1 MKVAVI
7 YNKLEVEDSDVIN
20 IFGRLTKERYDPKI
34 VETVASALEQGGHN
48 VRIIEGN
55 MQVVDALQNFM
66 PRVVS
71 GERPGMVFNMA
82 YGIQG
87 QSRYTH
93 IPALLEMLGIPYVG
107 SNPAGHAVALDKV
120 LSKMVFLQHN
130 LPTPAF
136 WIASSAEEDFEGI
149 RFPVIVKPKMEAVSF
164 GLRMVNDEKGLRDA
178 VKEITQEFQQQV
190 LVEEFIPGREFAVGL
205 LGNGPYL
212 ESLPIVEIDFGGDPD
227 GYQSL
232 DDKMNHPRE
241 KVCPARLTP
250 EVEENLRTLARQAF
264 ESLGLLDFARVD
276 FRMDNHNKLHILEIN
291 SMASLNLTGSF
302 VKAARVAG
310 MDFSGLVNRILEVAA
325 VRYFGESVKVVDE
338 KGPSLKR
345 GAKPLAVRVRS
356 YLRSHLPTFVE
367 SLEKMVAINS
377 FVHNIE
383 SVNIMGNLVSREFR
397 ELGFSCKVYPQVD
410 VGDILYFT
418 NHSGEEN
425 DILLLGH
432 LDTAYDYQNFVP
444 FYEEHGKII
453 GSGVAESKGGLVVI
467 QAALRSL
474 SFARAL
480 KNIRCGVLL
489 TTDDTIGGPFSCRII
504 EEIAQKSKYAVGTKF
519 CDQAG
524 GIVTSCAGLEEYHIM
539 ITNFKSPGT
548 GSTSDLISG
557 VSQKVI
563 ALRKLNR
570 PKEGTTVSISSLHAE
585 KNPGRVSDHA
595 TIIITVRYTDKN
607 RIARIDKQVRAIAE
621 KGANSRMLAQIRIGM
636 HRPPISATEAS
647 LEFFAK
653 VQSLAKGLEVRV
665 NQVHREASSDI
676 CHIPATVPVLGGFG
690 PIGGN
695 RLSPHEYIVRDSL
708 IDRSAL
714 LALVIH
720 DSKT

>member
-7 YNKLEVEDSDVIN
+7 YNKLQVQDSDVIN
-20 IFGRLTKERYDPKI
+20 IFGKRTRERYDPKI
-34 VETVASALEQGGHN
+34 VENVASALERGGHN
-48 VRIIEGN
+48 VRTIEGN
-55 MQVVDALQNFM
+55 MRVIDELQNFM

-93 IPALLEMLGIPYVG
+93 VPALLEMLGIPYIG

-136 WIASSAEEDFEGI
+136 WLLTSTDEDLKKI
-149 RFPVIVKPKMEAVSF
+149 HFPAIVKPKMEAVSF
-164 GLRMVNDEKGLRDA
+164 GLRAVHNEGELRDA
-178 VKEITQEFQQQV
+178 VREITQEFQQQA

-205 LGNGPYL
+205 LGNGPTL
-212 ESLPIVEIDFGGDPD
+212 ETLPIVEIDLGGDPN

-232 DDKMNHPRE
+232 DDKMHHPRD
-241 KVCPARLTP
+241 KICPARLTTQ
-250 EVEENLRTLARQAF
+250 VAGNLCTLARRAF
-264 ESLGLLDFARVD
+264 ESLGLFDFSRVD
-276 FRMDNHNKLHILEIN
+276 FRMDVHNRLHILEIN
-291 SMASLNLTGSF
+291 SMASLNLSGSF
-302 VKAARVAG
+302 VHAARVSG
-310 MDFSGLVNRILEVAA
+310 LDFSDLVNRILEVAA
-325 VRYFGESVKVVDE
+325 TRYFGESARVVDE
-338 KGPSLKR
+338 KSPTIRK
-345 GAKPLAVRVRS
+345 GAKPLAVRVRR
-356 YLRSHLPTFVE
+356 YLRGHLPTFSD
-367 SLEKMVAINS
+367 SLEKMVAISS

-383 SVNIMGNLVSREFR
+383 SVNIMGNRVSREFR
-397 ELGFSCKVYPQVD
+397 ELGFVRKVYPQVD

-418 NHSGEEN
+418 NRSGEQN

-467 QAALRSL
+467 LAALRSL
-474 SFARAL
+474 HFARAL
-480 KNIRCGVLL
+480 KDIRCGVLL
-489 TTDDTIGGPFSCRII
+489 TSDDTLGGPFSRKLI
-504 EEIAQKSKYAVGTKF
+504 EEIAQKSKYVVGTKY

-524 GIVTSCAGLEEYHIM
+524 GIVTSCAGSEEYHIV
-539 ITNFKSPGT
+539 IANFKSPGS

-557 VSQKVI
+557 VCQKAI
-563 ALRKLNR
+563 ALRKLSR
-570 PKEGTTVSISSLHAE
+570 PKEGTTVSISSLNAQ

-595 TIIITVRYTDKN
+595 TIVITISYMDKN
-607 RIARIDKQVRAIAE
+607 RIVKLDKQVRAITD
-621 KGANSRMLAQIRIGM
+621 KGANNRMQAQVRVGM
-636 HRPPISATEAS
+636 RRPPVIATKAS
-647 LEFFAK
+647 LEFFKK

-676 CHIPATVPVLGGFG
+676 CHVPATVPVLGGFG

-695 RLSPHEYIVRDSL
+695 RRSPHEFIVRDSL

-720 DSKT
+720 DSRT

>member
-7 YNKLEVEDSDVIN
+7 YNKMEVQDSDVIN
-20 IFGRLTKERYDPKI
+20 IFGKLTKERYDPKI
-34 VETVASALEQGGHN
+34 VEIVASALERGGHN
-48 VRIIEGN
+48 VRTIEGN
-55 MQVVDALQNFM
+55 MRVIDELQNFM

-93 IPALLEMLGIPYVG
+93 IPALLEMLGVPYVG

-120 LSKMVFLQHN
+120 MSKMVFLQHN

-136 WIASSAEEDFEGI
+136 WLHSAPDENFEQI

-164 GLRMVNDEKGLRDA
+164 GLRVVHNEEKLHDA
-178 VKEITQEFQQQV
+178 VREITQEFQQPA

-205 LGNGPYL
+205 LGNGPSI
-212 ESLPIVEIDFGGDPD
+212 EVLPIVEIDFGDDPN

-232 DDKMNHPRE
+232 DDKMHHPRN
-241 KVCPARLTP
+241 KICPARVSP
-250 EVEENLRTLARQAF
+250 QVAESLRTLAQQAF
-264 ESLGLLDFARVD
+264 ESLELSDFARVD
-276 FRMDNHNKLHILEIN
+276 FRMDVHNKLHILEIN
-291 SMASLNLTGSF
+291 SMASLNLSGSF
-302 VKAARVAG
+302 VLAAKVSGR
-310 MDFSGLVNRILEVAA
+310 DFSELVNRILEVAA
-325 VRYFGESVKVVDE
+325 IRYFGESVSLVDKKSPVPRKKTE
-338 KGPSLKR
+338 
-345 GAKPLAVRVRS
+345 PLPVRVRR
-356 YLRSHLPTFVE
+356 YLRSHLPSFVD
-367 SLEKMVAINS
+367 SLEKMVTIGS

-383 SVNIMGNLVSREFR
+383 SVNIMGNHVSREFR
-397 ELGFSCKVYPQVD
+397 EMGFLRKLYPQVD

-418 NHSGEEN
+418 NHSGGQN

-467 QAALRSL
+467 LAALRSL
-474 SFARAL
+474 YFTRAL

-489 TTDDTIGGPFSCRII
+489 TSDDTLGGPFSRKLI
-504 EEIAQKSKYAVGTKF
+504 EEIALESKCVVGTKY

-524 GIVTSCAGLEEYHIM
+524 GIVTSCAGSEEYHIM
-539 ITNFKSPGT
+539 VANFKRPGS
-548 GSTSDLISG
+548 GSTSDLISA
-557 VSQKVI
+557 VCQKAI
-563 ALRKLNR
+563 ALRKLSR
-570 PKEGTTVSISSLHAE
+570 PREGTTVSINSLNAKKH
-585 KNPGRVSDHA
+585 PGRVSDHA
-595 TIIITVRYTDKN
+595 TMIITISYMDKKQ
-607 RIARIDKQVRAIAE
+607 IAKLDKQVREIAE
-621 KGANSRMLAQIRIGM
+621 KGANNKMQAQVRVGM
-636 HRPPISATEAS
+636 RRPPVTATRAS
-647 LEFFAK
+647 LEFFEK
-653 VQSLAKGLEVRV
+653 VRSLAGELEVRV
-665 NQVHREASSDI
+665 NKVHREASSDI
-676 CHIPATVPVLGGFG
+676 CHVPATIPVLGGFG

-695 RLSPHEYIVRDSL
+695 RRSPHEYIVRDSL

-720 DSKT
+720 NSHA

>member
-7 YNKLEVEDSDVIN
+7 YNKLEVQDSDVIN

-34 VETVASALEQGGHN
+34 VETVASALERGGHN

-55 MQVVDALQNFM
+55 MRVIDELQNFM

-71 GERPGMVFNMA
+71 GERPGMVYNMA

-136 WIASSAEEDFEGI
+136 WLLSGAGEDLEKV
-149 RFPVIVKPKMEAVSF
+149 RFPAIVKPKMEAVSF
-164 GLRMVNDEKGLRDA
+164 GLRVVHDEGELRDA
-178 VKEITQEFQQQV
+178 VGEITREFQQQA

-205 LGNGPYL
+205 LGNGPTL
-212 ESLPIVEIDFGGDPD
+212 ETLPIVEIDFGGDPN

-232 DDKMNHPRE
+232 DDKMHHPRD
-241 KVCPARLTP
+241 KICPARLTAQ
-250 EVEENLRTLARQAF
+250 VAENIRTLARRAF
-264 ESLGLLDFARVD
+264 ESLGLLDFSRVD
-276 FRMDNHNKLHILEIN
+276 LRMDVHDRPHILELN
-291 SMASLNLTGSF
+291 SMASLNLSGSF
-302 VKAARVAG
+302 VHAAQAAG
-310 MDFSGLVNRILEVAA
+310 LDFSDLVNRILEAA
-325 VRYFGESVKVVDE
+325 AIRYFGESVRVVDE
-338 KGPSLKR
+338 KSSAVRR
-345 GAKPLAVRVRS
+345 GAEPLAVRVRR
-356 YLRSHLPTFVE
+356 YLRGHLPTFIH
-367 SLEKMVAINS
+367 SLERMVAISS

-383 SVNIMGNLVSREFR
+383 GVNIMGNRVSQECR
-397 ELGFSCKVYPQVD
+397 ELGFLRKVYPQVD
-410 VGDILYFT
+410 VGDILYFS
-418 NHSGEEN
+418 NHPGEQN

-444 FYEEHGKII
+444 FCEEHGKII

-467 QAALRSL
+467 LAALRSL
-474 SFARAL
+474 YYARAL
-480 KNIRCGVLL
+480 KDVRCGVLL
-489 TTDDTIGGPFSCRII
+489 TSDDTLGGPFSRRLI
-504 EEIAQKSKYAVGTKF
+504 EEIAQKSKYVVGTKY

-524 GIVTSCAGLEEYHIM
+524 GIVTSCAGSEEYHIV
-539 ITNFKSPGT
+539 ITNFKSPGS
-548 GSTSDLISG
+548 GSASDLISG
-557 VSQKVI
+557 VSQKAI
-563 ALRKLNR
+563 ELRKLSR
-570 PKEGTTVSISSLHAE
+570 PKEGTTVSISSLTAQ

-595 TIIITVRYTDKN
+595 TIVITISYMDRN
-607 RIARIDKQVRAIAE
+607 RIVKLDKQVRAIAE
-621 KGANSRMLAQIRIGM
+621 KGTNNRMQTQVRVGM
-636 HRPPISATEAS
+636 RRPPVSATKAS
-647 LEFFAK
+647 LDFFDK
-653 VQSLAKGLEVRV
+653 VQLLAKELEVRV
-665 NQVHREASSDI
+665 NKVHREASSDI
-676 CHIPATVPVLGGFG
+676 CHVPNTVPVLGGFG

-695 RLSPHEYIVRDSL
+695 RRSPHEFIVRDSL

-720 DSKT
+720 DSRT

>member
-7 YNKLEVEDSDVIN
+7 YNKLEVQDSDVIN

-34 VETVASALEQGGHN
+34 VENVASALERRGHN
-48 VRIIEGN
+48 VRVIEGN
-55 MQVVDALQNFM
+55 MRVIDELQNFM

-93 IPALLEMLGIPYVG
+93 VPALLEMLGIPYVG

-136 WIASSAEEDFEGI
+136 WILSDPEVEVEKI
-149 RFPVIVKPKMEAVSF
+149 RFPAIVKPKMEAVSF
-164 GLRMVNDEKGLRDA
+164 GLRVVNNKNELLDA
-178 VKEITQEFQQQV
+178 VREVTEEFQQQA

-205 LGNGPYL
+205 LGNGPAL
-212 ESLPIVEIDFGGDPD
+212 ETLPIVEIDFGGDPG

-232 DDKMNHPRE
+232 DDKLHHP
-241 KVCPARLTP
+241 KGKICPASVTAQ
-250 EVEENLRTLARQAF
+250 VAENLRTLARKAF

-276 FRMDNHNKLHILEIN
+276 FRMDIRNKLHILEIN
-291 SMASLNLTGSF
+291 SMASLNLAGSF
-302 VKAARVAG
+302 VHAAQELG
-310 MDFSGLVNRILEVAA
+310 LDFSELVNRILEVAA
-325 VRYFGESVKVVDE
+325 VRYFGESVRIIDK
-338 KGPSLKR
+338 KSPAGR
-345 GAKPLAVRVRS
+345 TGAKPLVVRVRR
-356 YLRSHLPTFVE
+356 YLRSHLPAFID
-367 SLEKMVAINS
+367 SLEKMVTISS

-383 SVNIMGNLVSREFR
+383 SVNIMGNRVSRQFR
-397 ELGFSCKVYPQVD
+397 ELGFSRKVYPQVD

-418 NHSGEEN
+418 NHSGEQN

-453 GSGVAESKGGLVVI
+453 GSGVAESKGGLVVTL
-467 QAALRSL
+467 AALRSL
-474 SFARAL
+474 YFARAL
-480 KNIRCGVLL
+480 KNVRCGILL
-489 TTDDTIGGPFSCRII
+489 TSDDTLGGPFSRSLI
-504 EEIAQKSKYAVGTKF
+504 EGLALKSKCVVGTKY

-524 GIVTSCAGLEEYHIM
+524 GIVTSCAGSEEYHIV
-539 ITNFKSPGT
+539 IANFKSPGS
-548 GSTSDLISG
+548 GSTSDLISAAC
-557 VSQKVI
+557 QKAI
-563 ALRKLNR
+563 ALRKLSR
-570 PKEGTTVSISSLHAE
+570 PKEGITVSISSLNAQ

-595 TIIITVRYTDKN
+595 SIVITISYADSS
-607 RIARIDKQVRAIAE
+607 RIAKLDKRVRSIAE
-621 KGANSRMLAQIRIGM
+621 KGLNSRIQSQVRVGM
-636 HRPPISATEAS
+636 RRPPVSATKAS
-647 LEFFAK
+647 LEFFEK
-653 VQSLAKGLEVRV
+653 VQSLARVLEVRV

-676 CHIPATVPVLGGFG
+676 CHVPPTIPVLGGFG

-695 RLSPHEYIVRDSL
+695 RRSPHEFIVRDSL

-714 LALVIH
+714 LALIIH
-720 DSKT
+720 GSRG